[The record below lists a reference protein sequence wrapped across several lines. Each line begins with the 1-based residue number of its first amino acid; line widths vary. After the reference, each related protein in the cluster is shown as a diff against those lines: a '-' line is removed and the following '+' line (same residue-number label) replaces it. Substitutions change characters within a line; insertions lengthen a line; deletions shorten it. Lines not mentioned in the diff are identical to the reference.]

1 MMFPYNNAKI
11 PSFSPEEELGI
22 QVTLE
27 EILHKQIIRETTRE
41 ATEFVSPIFIVKKP
55 DGGTRLIL
63 NLKELNEFVKYEYFK
78 MDGIK
83 TIINIVTR
91 NCFMATIDLKDA
103 YYSVAISRLLQKF
116 LKFKWKDKLYCFT
129 CFPNGLGPCPR
140 KFTKLN
146 KVPITTLYFENVPL
160 SGYIDDFFTKGDTC
174 SVCEEN
180 IRKTMRLYDKL
191 GFLPNCSD
199 TKN

>member
-1 MMFPYNNAKI
+1 M
-11 PSFSPEEELGI
+11 
-22 QVTLE
+22 
-27 EILHKQIIRETTRE
+27 HKQIIRETTRE
-41 ATEFVSPIFIVKKP
+41 ATKFVSPIFIVKKP

-140 KFTKLN
+140 KFTELN
-146 KVPITTLYFENVPL
+146 QAPITTLHFENVPL
-160 SGYIDDFFTKGDTC
+160 SG
-174 SVCEEN
+174 
-180 IRKTMRLYDKL
+180 LY
-191 GFLPNCSD
+191 
-199 TKN
+199 